1 MAYFMAGVANA
12 EIFKGKDLFATAK
25 TLTDSSITIGVT
37 GEDIKA
43 GQGAMLYGKYF
54 HSATMG
60 LKMTDAMFRLE
71 YIAANVGSEI
81 ELGGDVF
88 CEEEIEVPY
97 NYSGDPIS
105 LAKTA
110 VPINSGA
117 KKIYAYVKKAG
128 DTYYITK
135 EVTNNKITLDVDS
148 EKDTKYC
155 VKYLYTNEAARKITI
170 NANFTPDTLS
180 VYLTAPLFAGDAS
193 DPSTGTKVGSVTIK
207 VPRFLLSGSQDITMS
222 MTGAASTAFEGSA
235 LASNPEGCE
244 GNAIYAEIIE
254 VIKDRTID
262 KLVALAIE
270 DAEEGITIKVN
281 ENEKLSVYGRFADCA
296 PALVDNTSLTFISG
310 TIATAT
316 IDEAGVVTGK
326 AVGTSEITVKT
337 SDAKDATST
346 KITVKVVAAE

>member
-88 CEEEIEVPY
+88 YEEE
-97 NYSGDPIS
+97 
-105 LAKTA
+105 LTAKA
-110 VPINSGA
+110 GVLKLSKIA
-117 KKIYAYVKKAG
+117 KPVNGGTKVYAYVKKVT
-128 DTYYITK
+128 DTYYTTY
-135 EVTNNKITLDVDS
+135 EVNSSDNTVKLADVS
-148 EKDTKYC
+148 DTGKYC

-270 DAEEGITIKVN
+270 DAEEGITIATGESVTL
-281 ENEKLSVYGRFADCA
+281 EVYGRFADCA
-296 PALVDNTSLTFISG
+296 PALVDNTKLVFTSG
-310 TIATAT
+310 TEANATVAN
-316 IDEAGVVTGK
+316 GVVTGVQ
-326 AVGTSEITVKT
+326 AGTSEITVKA
-337 SDAKDATST
+337 SSADDAASAKI
-346 KITVKVVAAE
+346 KITVE